1 MPSMKTLSAFPFN
14 CAAMFIPPIYLV
26 MGRCLMRIILKSI
39 SSLEYKNLF
48 ISNTN
53 RIFAIDKMAT
63 AKSEEFTVKDNRI
76 AKYAK
81 ALSHPARIA
90 IVKLLIQRKACICG
104 DIVDEL
110 PLSQSTVSQHLK
122 ELKEAGLIKGDIE
135 GAKVC
140 YCIDEKEW
148 AIAKNYLNELFE
160 SYQPISGNC
169 C

>member
-1 MPSMKTLSAFPFN
+1 MGLAKT
-14 CAAMFIPPIYLV
+14 
-26 MGRCLMRIILKSI
+26 
-39 SSLEYKNLF
+39 
-48 ISNTN
+48 
-53 RIFAIDKMAT
+53 
-63 AKSEEFTVKDNRI
+63 EEFSVKDNKI

-81 ALSHPARIA
+81 ALAHPARVA
-90 IVKLLIQRKACICG
+90 ILKLLIQKQACVCG

-148 AIAKNYLNELFE
+148 NNAKKYLNEIFE
-160 SYQPISGNC
+160 LQIKSADC